1 MTWLIVGA
9 GPAGLAAMRAFK
21 QAGIPWA
28 AVESHADVGGQWLHG
43 AANSAVY
50 DSTHLISSKG
60 TTAFMDF
67 PMPESW
73 PPYPHHAHI
82 GQYMRDFA
90 RHFDLYPGIRFNTTL
105 TRLSRAGEQWRAE
118 FSDGSSEIFAG
129 AVIANGHLSEPNI
142 PDLPGDFSGQLLHSK
157 AYKSPDIF
165 AGKRVLIVGAGN
177 TGCDIVVDA
186 VHRASRVL
194 WSLRGGNHFVPKFV
208 AGKPAD
214 AGNHNRRF
222 VLPRWL
228 RSRLHEAVL
237 RILVGP
243 PERFGLPKPQH
254 RLYDRTPIVNS
265 LVLQHLGQ
273 GDVDVR
279 PPVQRLDGDHVVFK
293 DGRREAVDIVLLAT
307 GYRTV
312 FPFIDKAELNW
323 RDPAPHLY
331 LNIFPP
337 GGKNLFVAGLLEGAG
352 IGWPGR
358 DLQARAIAA
367 FIAAPADKRAAFERN
382 IAAYCAAPRP
392 ADAGDHGIFV
402 DFQEYKQILLKAI
415 SALSRHPGQ

>member
-1 MTWLIVGA
+1 MSAALPWLIVGG

-21 QAGIPWA
+21 QAGIAWA
-28 AVESHADVGGQWLHG
+28 AVESHADVGGQWLHN

-60 TTAFMDF
+60 TTAFLDF
-67 PMPESW
+67 PMPDAW
-73 PPYPHHAHI
+73 AAYPHHGRI

-90 RHFDLYPGIRFNTTL
+90 KHFDLYPGIRFNTTL
-105 TRLSRAGEQWRAE
+105 TKLTRAGEGWRAE
-118 FSDGSSEIFAG
+118 FSDGTEAAFMG
-129 AVIANGHLSEPNI
+129 VVIANGHLSEPNI
-142 PDLPGDFSGQLLHSK
+142 PALPGDFSGQLLHSK
-157 AYKSPDIF
+157 AYKNPALF

-186 VHRASRVL
+186 VHHAARVL

-243 PERFGLPKPQH
+243 PERFGLPKPKH

-279 PPVQRLDGDHVVFK
+279 PPIQRLDHDHVVFQ
-293 DGRREAVDIVLLAT
+293 DGRREPVDVVLLAT
-307 GYRTV
+307 GYRIV
-312 FPFIDKAELNW
+312 FPFIDNAELNW

-358 DLQARAIAA
+358 DLQAQAIAA
-367 FIAAPADKRAAFERN
+367 YIKAAPEKRAAFQQR
-382 IAAYCAAPRP
+382 ADAYCAAPRP
-392 ADAGDHGIFV
+392 KDAGEHGIFV
-402 DFQEYKQILLKAI
+402 DFLDYKRVLEKAI
-415 SALSRHPGQ
+415 NDLR